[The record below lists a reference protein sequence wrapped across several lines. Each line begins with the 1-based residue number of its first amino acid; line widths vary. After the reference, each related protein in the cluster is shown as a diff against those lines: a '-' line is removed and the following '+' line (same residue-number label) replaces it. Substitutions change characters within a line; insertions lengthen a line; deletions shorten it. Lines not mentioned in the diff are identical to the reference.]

1 MRLFAVFALLAAV
14 VGALPVLA
22 QSPPAPPNKPAPAY
36 GKLWFYNSSLKDVRL
51 IFADGR
57 PSMDVPALHSWDLP
71 VPEGEFHFVVQLQ
84 GMDDFK
90 TDQYFGKDGSFID
103 IDGVPWA
110 CMILEIPRGEYYR
123 PTLSTPE
130 RTICRDMLAK
140 SARGTSG

>member
-1 MRLFAVFALLAAV
+1 MRLFAVFVLLAALL
-14 VGALPVLA
+14 GASPAPA
-22 QSPPAPPNKPAPAY
+22 QSQAAPQNKPAY
-36 GKLWFYNSSLKDVRL
+36 GRLWFYNSSLKDVRL

-57 PSMDVPALHSWDLP
+57 PSMNVPALHSWDLP
-71 VPEGEFHFVVQLQ
+71 IPEGEFHFVVQLQ

-90 TDQYFGKDGSFID
+90 TGQYFGKEDAFIE
-103 IDGVPWA
+103 IDGVLWA

-123 PTLSTPE
+123 PTLSRPE